1 MCGLQSTRWRL
12 RRLEQG
18 EVAMKAPLPLSM
30 EHHLV
35 PWIHC
40 CIVMRGFCWQGDAVM
55 KAPEPPAEEWEEVHI
70 EDLVEEVHTAVEK
83 KI

>member
-1 MCGLQSTRWRL
+1 
-12 RRLEQG
+12 
-18 EVAMKAPLPLSM
+18 
-30 EHHLV
+30 
-35 PWIHC
+35 
-40 CIVMRGFCWQGDAVM
+40 MRGCCWQGDAVM